1 MANIQQIKVGSSNF
15 TVATPYCTCSTA
27 AATAAKTADL
37 TGFSLDTGTVVR
49 VKFSDGWALVRASN
63 TGPNLTTRFEATTE
77 KRVSELKEEFIN
89 LINDLVK

>member
-27 AATAAKTADL
+27 AATAAKTANL

-49 VKFSDGWALVRASN
+49 VKFSEANSASTPTLN
-63 TGPNLTTRFEATTE
+63 INGTGAKNIIGYGATAPS
-77 KRVSELKEEFIN
+77 VS
-89 LINDLVK
+89 